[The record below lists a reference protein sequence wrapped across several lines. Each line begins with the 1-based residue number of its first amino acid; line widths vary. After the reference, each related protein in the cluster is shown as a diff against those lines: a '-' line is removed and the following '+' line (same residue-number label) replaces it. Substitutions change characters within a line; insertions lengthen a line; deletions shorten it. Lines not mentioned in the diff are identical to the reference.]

1 MLIIVDF
8 WHALAATEDLEL
20 NHIVVNI
27 TFLHSY
33 LKHDVCVEG
42 SLWIE
47 MDVKDVLIKF
57 DTFMKSQY
65 FSRSEVDHC
74 GYYNRFNNG
83 SYIMILSSVDH
94 ILVAIL
100 NIEKIID
107 LKAQLGWEIWNEW
120 LRSKKPNS
128 MANDTNE

>member
-20 NHIVVNI
+20 KHIAVNI

-57 DTFMKSQY
+57 DTFMKSEY

-83 SYIMILSSVDH
+83 SSIMILSSVDH